1 MADGFNAPDGIAA
14 RRAWTWSPMAVAD
27 LDGVMAVASAV
38 HVSFPERREV
48 FAERLALF
56 PEGCHVLRDASGNVG
71 GYAVSHPW
79 DTVRPVP
86 LDTLLIALPA
96 SANRYVHDVAIL
108 PALRGGGFAGEVV
121 ERIVRDAFRD
131 GCSSLTLV
139 AVSGSQPFWERHGF
153 RAESDADLSAKLE
166 SYGADA
172 RFMVRRLM
180 R

>member
-14 RRAWTWSPMAVAD
+14 RRAWAWSPMAVAD

-38 HVSFPERREV
+38 HASFPERREV

-56 PEGCHVLRDASGNVG
+56 PEGCHVLKDAGGRVG

-86 LDTLLIALPA
+86 LDTLLVILPV

-121 ERIVRDAFRD
+121 GRIVRDARRD
-131 GCSSLTLV
+131 ACASLTLV
-139 AVSGSQPFWERHGF
+139 AVSGSQPFWERQGF
-153 RAESDADLSAKLE
+153 RVVSDPGVSAKLE
-166 SYGADA
+166 SYGGDA
-172 RFMVRRLM
+172 RLMVRSLTA
-180 R
+180 